1 MAARIRPASPAF
13 DQEIADVIDRTT
25 LFCCVQSPIN
35 VRAPMLTGLV
45 ASAPRADVQFVRG
58 LRISEVADPSFR
70 RSPEG
75 VEPVHLWLPSA
86 MLAVHD
92 VRRIK
97 RRGCHGDSLVARSPF
112 ATGCFGAL
120 VVMPRAH

>member
-58 LRISEVADPSFR
+58 LRISEVADPSMTWWR
-70 RSPEG
+70 
-75 VEPVHLWLPSA
+75 PVPPGTTKRLHCGQRCWRPTSA
-86 MLAVHD
+86 
-92 VRRIK
+92 
-97 RRGCHGDSLVARSPF
+97 P
-112 ATGCFGAL
+112 
-120 VVMPRAH
+120 